1 MMLRKDTHH
10 QQIACGRTA
19 LSRFTQDLQQKN
31 TYSINVFESGIEA
44 NIIVN
49 ETSSLA

>member
-1 MMLRKDTHH
+1 MMLRKDTH

-19 LSRFTQDLQQKN
+19 LSRLTQDLQQKN